1 MIAGGQFPGMGPGPA
16 TGSINDDAITQ
27 LKAIVLNLANLVT
40 AFAGLQD
47 AAGTVGSFTFPA
59 AASVVVP
66 NVNIEAG
73 SLVFLQAQNASA
85 GTLVGSNE
93 SPYIAPA
100 DYVVGVSFT
109 VRTAAGT
116 AAAGTEVFSYRIVNV
131 S

>member
-1 MIAGGQFPGMGPGPA
+1 MFAGQQNSQPGFMGGG
-16 TGSINDDAITQ
+16 GSGNDDGISA
-27 LKAIVLNLANLVT
+27 LRAIVQNLSGLIT

-47 AAGTVGSFTFPA
+47 ASGTVGSFTFAA

-66 NVNIEAG
+66 NVNIRAG
-73 SLVFLQAQNASA
+73 SLVFLTPLNAAA

-100 DYVVGVSFT
+100 DYLAGVSFT

-116 AAAGTEVFSYRIVNV
+116 AAAGTEQFAYRIVNV
-131 S
+131 A